1 MKNLSTFVLCGLL
14 CLGLLGCGSNNQ
26 ADTPAN
32 TAESTTSVSESGN
45 SEDAA
50 KTTVEV
56 PDWVVDI
63 LEADPIET
71 RVIKCL
77 YKKQNMYLINRC
89 ISCPIQLTEVF
100 DDDQNM
106 VCRIGG
112 ADQKITCAN
121 DFGRPGNRDCKPVFL
136 K

>member
-14 CLGLLGCGSNNQ
+14 CLGLLGCGNNNQ
-26 ADTPAN
+26 ASASDDTTESTDASTSTN
-32 TAESTTSVSESGN
+32 TASS
-45 SEDAA
+45 A

-77 YKKQNMYLINRC
+77 YKKENMYLINRC
-89 ISCPIQLTEVF
+89 ISCPVQLTEVF

-121 DFGRPGNRDCKPVFL
+121 DFGRPGNRDCEPVFL